1 MTSANR
7 VVAKYVI
14 ESTAGETPVTP
25 RMKTIRM
32 TGESLMGAPTYVD
45 SDEIRADRMMADP
58 IMVGQDSS
66 GSINFEQSYPH
77 PKTFLSDVIKA
88 VLFSEWINTPERDN
102 DGTADSVIT
111 AVTGTTDVFTVT
123 TGDAFLANHL
133 LKASGFETSANN
145 GVFKV
150 TTGGTTSVT
159 VLGANLVTEAA
170 PLATARLKVVG
181 YEATSG
187 DVTALADGLGSTTLD
202 FTTLNLPIGSWIKIG
217 GAADA
222 TQFAFL
228 VTAGAPARAAAWARV
243 SAAPTATK
251 LTLDNLPANWTTDSG
266 TGKTIR
272 IWFGDLIKNG
282 VTPVPM
288 TIERGFLGQ
297 AVPTYIVNRGM
308 QAGQMDLTWTAKE
321 KLTGSVTFT
330 GLTAAQSTTTL
341 DAVADDSTVSRVM
354 AGSANVG
361 RLAEGGTRLTSP
373 NWARSL
379 SLSINANLEVQDAVD
394 NFGGVYI
401 REGENTVTGTIET
414 YFGSNAVL
422 AKFYDGTVTSINAR
436 AAKDNQAIIVQVP
449 RVTLRGGGNPQAT
462 GKNTTVMASYELSG
476 SIDPL
481 TNSNIMFSRL
491 EFFA

>member
-7 VVAKYVI
+7 VVAKYVL

-25 RMKTIRM
+25 RMKTARI

-45 SDEIRADRMMADP
+45 SDEIRADRMIADP

-66 GSINFEQSYPH
+66 GGINFELSYPQ
-77 PKTFLSDVIKA
+77 PNTFLSDIIKG

-102 DGTADSVIT
+102 DGVADSVIT
-111 AVTGTTDVFTVT
+111 AVTGTTDVFTVL
-123 TGDAFLANHL
+123 TGDAFIAGHL
-133 LKASGFETSANN
+133 LKSSGFATPANN
-145 GVFKV
+145 TVAKV

-170 PLATARLKVVG
+170 PGPNARLKVVG
-181 YEATSG
+181 FEGASG
-187 DVTALADGLGSTTLD
+187 DITALADGLGSTALD
-202 FTTLNLPIGSWIKIG
+202 FTTLNLPIGSWVKIG

-222 TQFAFL
+222 TQFANI
-228 VTAGAPARAAAWARV
+228 VTAGAVARGAAWGRITEV
-243 SAAPTATK
+243 AANK
-251 LTLDNLPANWTTDSG
+251 LSLDNLPASWTTDVG

-272 IWFGDLIKNG
+272 FWFGDLIKNG

-330 GLTAAQSTTTL
+330 GLTASQSTTTL
-341 DAVADDSTVSRVM
+341 DAVADDSTTDRVM

-401 REGENTVTGTIET
+401 REGENTVTGTLET

-422 AKFYDGTVTSINAR
+422 AKFYDGTVTSLNAR
-436 AAKDNQAIIVQVP
+436 ATKDGKAIILQIP
-449 RVTLRGGGNPQAT
+449 RATLRGGGNPQAT
-462 GKNTTVMASYELSG
+462 GKNTTILASYEYSG
-476 SIDPL
+476 SIDPI

-491 EFFA
+491 ELWQ